1 MKLQILASTALAMLA
16 AVPGVGAKS
25 INMNEKKKE
34 SAKPG
39 AMGTPVLRGEPRK
52 GRVLQ
57 QDNCGQC
64 VSKCVQRG
72 GKTGKECKD
81 DCLACPH
88 MNSNLQVQVEAGLH
102 KSSGDTGMCGQPCGL
117 VKGFDCKKDMFKG
130 DTCTKCMPS
139 WNGKGWTCQDPNG
152 PTPAPTPPM
161 CGQPCGVGILQD
173 SYSCTL
179 NPVCTKCWCSSPECW
194 SSGGTGISKDLKFT
208 CVDPNSI
215 DESYASDEESTPM
228 NYLRAN

>member
-1 MKLQILASTALAMLA
+1 MLFDL
-16 AVPGVGAKS
+16 
-25 INMNEKKKE
+25 I
-34 SAKPG
+34 
-39 AMGTPVLRGEPRK
+39 RHH
-52 GRVLQ
+52 
-57 QDNCGQC
+57 
-64 VSKCVQRG
+64 VSLTC
-72 GKTGKECKD
+72 
-81 DCLACPH
+81 ACPH
-88 MNSNLQVQVEAGLH
+88 MNSNLQVPHDDDSAAIPVPDGAVEAGLRG
-102 KSSGDTGMCGQPCGL
+102 SSGDTGMCGQPCGL
-117 VKGFDCKKDMFKG
+117 VKGDPCLLNPV
-130 DTCTKCMPS
+130 CTKCRPS
-139 WNGKGWTCQDPNG
+139 WTGTILKEKWTCQDPNG

-161 CGQPCGVGILQD
+161 CGQPCGVGIQD

>member
-1 MKLQILASTALAMLA
+1 MKLQILASTALAMLVA
-16 AVPGVGAKS
+16 APGVGAKS

-81 DCLACPH
+81 LCIACPH
-88 MNSNLQVQVEAGLH
+88 MNSNLQGAAIPVPDGAVEAGLH
-102 KSSGDTGMCGQPCGL
+102 GSSGDTGMCGKPCTFEGFECKTDMK
-117 VKGFDCKKDMFKG
+117 KGN
-130 DTCTKCMPS
+130 TCTKCMPS
-139 WNGKGWTCQDPNG
+139 
-152 PTPAPTPPM
+152 
-161 CGQPCGVGILQD
+161 
-173 SYSCTL
+173 
-179 NPVCTKCWCSSPECW
+179 
-194 SSGGTGISKDLKFT
+194 GTGTVKDPKWT